1 MHCFN
6 CLNFSWSVRTFCNL
20 ILYLKSTLIFC
31 IFFGGSATAV
41 TTRFSCRHERCRGSP
56 KALGMFFEWCLG
68 IEFGQ
73 VIEEKDVFK
82 LMRGLPTKIIDSIR
96 DSCRYKHFLRITFV
110 RPASRWGRLKLPLQW
125 ESACAGG
132 RTPCPSCIVWIE
144 ALWCQAT
151 WNNTEGLHVFSQT
164 FGAKSLRCTVLK
176 KVGIPCVEEMFRRP
190 GTVSFNTAMNSLGG
204 AGVPCDFCVFA
215 VLRHCTFNV

>member
-1 MHCFN
+1 MPPWA
-6 CLNFSWSVRTFCNL
+6 LQ
-20 ILYLKSTLIFC
+20 
-31 IFFGGSATAV
+31 GQPEGSGHV
-41 TTRFSCRHERCRGSP
+41 FWV
-56 KALGMFFEWCLG
+56 MFG

-82 LMRGLPTKIIDSIR
+82 LMRGLPTQIIDSIR
-96 DSCRYKHFLRITFV
+96 DSCRYKHFLRI
-110 RPASRWGRLKLPLQW
+110 RPASRWGRLKLPMQW

-132 RTPCPSCIVWIE
+132 RTPCPFCIVWIE

-151 WNNTEGLHVFSQT
+151 WNNTEDLHVFSQT

-204 AGVPCDFCVFA
+204 AGVPYDFCLFA